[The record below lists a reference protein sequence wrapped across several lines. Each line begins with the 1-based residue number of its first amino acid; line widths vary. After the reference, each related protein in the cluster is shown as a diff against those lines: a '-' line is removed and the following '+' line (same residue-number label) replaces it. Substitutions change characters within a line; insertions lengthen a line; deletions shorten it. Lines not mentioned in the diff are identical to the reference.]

1 MFSRA
6 ACLALALAA
15 WTVSAPALRANPTAA
30 PAPDVPQLDGVLHVG
45 KEAYAL
51 FKGFDQS
58 GHKWAVAGDYIGD
71 FSVEKVHG
79 VTAELRG
86 PDKQKHEV
94 IVTGWRSLEARQRSR
109 ERSEAWINSAE
120 NPMLWHPVALPAQ
133 LQVRLS
139 HLSTDDKRDI
149 QEWYLDYGWRMSV
162 VIDAT
167 GYWDIGFEQVYS
179 DKRENRLNTR
189 IARFRVSLDPEQARA
204 YAELTRALS
213 YDEYRAT
220 RAHRARQMAAFIAT
234 LSPAQRHAFEA
245 LQNVNGDPLA
255 ER

>member
-1 MFSRA
+1 MLPRVAF
-6 ACLALALAA
+6 LALAVASLMLFSLASRA
-15 WTVSAPALRANPTAA
+15 SPAAA

-58 GHKWAVAGDYIGD
+58 GHKWAVAGDYLGD
-71 FSVEKVHG
+71 FNVEKVHG
-79 VTAELRG
+79 VTVELRG
-86 PDKQKHEV
+86 PDKLKHEV
-94 IVTGWRSLEARQRSR
+94 IVTGWRSLEGRQRSR
-109 ERSEAWINSAE
+109 ERSEAWINSSE
-120 NPMLWHPVALPAQ
+120 NPMLWHPVALPVQ
-133 LQVRLS
+133 LQVRLAN
-139 HLSTDDKRDI
+139 LSTDDKRDI

-179 DKRENRLNTR
+179 DKRENHLNTQ
-189 IARFRVSLDPEQARA
+189 IARFRLSLNPEQART
-204 YAELTRALS
+204 YADLTRAVS

-220 RAHRARQMAAFIAT
+220 REQRVRQMAAFMAT

-245 LQNVNGDPLA
+245 LQNVDGAPRA
-255 ER
+255 